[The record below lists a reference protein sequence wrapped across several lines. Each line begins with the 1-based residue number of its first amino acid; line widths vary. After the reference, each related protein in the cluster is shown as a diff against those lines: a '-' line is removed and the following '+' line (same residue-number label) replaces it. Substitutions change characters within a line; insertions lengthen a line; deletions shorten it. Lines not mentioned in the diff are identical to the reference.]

1 VKKKFKQVIMVFKIW
16 FAVGLASITA
26 LMVILMGLLH
36 QTRIEVILYRTAIT
50 FFFVGVLWYLVES
63 FVIMYVVPYFFKKNQ
78 GQQQDAQVENS
89 DEAMQSQ
96 SVDSQ
101 TNVSEAVL
109 ETDASNEFAPLT
121 KEDLDQVSTP
131 RG

>member
-1 VKKKFKQVIMVFKIW
+1 
-16 FAVGLASITA
+16 
-26 LMVILMGLLH
+26 
-36 QTRIEVILYRTAIT
+36 
-50 FFFVGVLWYLVES
+50 
-63 FVIMYVVPYFFKKNQ
+63 
-78 GQQQDAQVENS
+78 
-89 DEAMQSQ
+89 MQSQ

>member
-1 VKKKFKQVIMVFKIW
+1 MVFKIW

>member
-1 VKKKFKQVIMVFKIW
+1 MVFKIW

-63 FVIMYVVPYFFKKNQ
+63 FVIMYVVPYFFKKTR
-78 GQQQDAQVENS
+78 GNS
-89 DEAMQSQ
+89 KM
-96 SVDSQ
+96 
-101 TNVSEAVL
+101 L
-109 ETDASNEFAPLT
+109 
-121 KEDLDQVSTP
+121 K
-131 RG
+131 

>member
-16 FAVGLASITA
+16 LAVGFASVTA
-26 LMVILMGLLH
+26 LMVIAMGLLH
-36 QTRIEVILYRTAIT
+36 QARIEVILYRTAIT
-50 FFFVGVLWYLVES
+50 FFLIGVLWYLVES
-63 FVIMYVVPYFFKKNQ
+63 FIILYVVPYFFKKNQ

-89 DEAMQSQ
+89 DASIQQKLVNSEEK
-96 SVDSQ
+96 
-101 TNVSEAVL
+101 VSEAAL
-109 ETDASNEFAPLT
+109 DTDTVNDFAPLT

>member
-1 VKKKFKQVIMVFKIW
+1 
-16 FAVGLASITA
+16 
-26 LMVILMGLLH
+26 MGLLH